1 MKRGVNSLAAYR
13 QAILFSVK
21 FILLFLLFYLGSFA
35 LIGVTAPGGYYIPF
49 VAKYLDYISW
59 LKFSLI
65 KGASVVAALFGYTT
79 VEEPGFILRVK
90 DGLEI
95 FIARDC
101 VGFGVMSFWAAFIL
115 ATTMHSLKQKIFW
128 LFTGLIL
135 LWLINVLRIG
145 LFLVARN
152 RAWDMP
158 LSLDH
163 HTWFTIFA
171 YGAIFLMIYF
181 FEKRMKNEQIR

>member
-1 MKRGVNSLAAYR
+1 MNQTRPYR

-49 VAKYLDYISW
+49 IAKYLDYISW
-59 LKFSLI
+59 LKITLI

-90 DGLEI
+90 GGLEI

-101 VGFGVMSFWAAFIL
+101 VGFGVMSFWAAFVL
-115 ATTMHSLKQKIFW
+115 ATAMHSLKQKIFW
-128 LFTGLIL
+128 LLTGLFL
-135 LWLINVLRIG
+135 LWLINVIRIG

-171 YGAIFLMIYF
+171 YGAILLMIYI
-181 FEKRMKNEQIR
+181 FERKMNKGHV